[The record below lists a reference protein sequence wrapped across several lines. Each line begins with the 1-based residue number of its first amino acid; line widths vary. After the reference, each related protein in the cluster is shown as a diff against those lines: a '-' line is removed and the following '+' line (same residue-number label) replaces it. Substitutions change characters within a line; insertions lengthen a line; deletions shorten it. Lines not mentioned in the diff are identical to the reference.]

1 MSRRDPPRTSPPRNP
16 VAAAPPPASDASARS
31 SRGSGRE
38 SLPAATPIASA
49 ASGGKTQYVVGID
62 LGTTNCVVA
71 CADVTVAEPRIEL
84 VPLPQVV
91 QSKQVEARD
100 SLPSFLYLAA
110 PEEAGTLDL
119 PWGAGRDFAVGVFA
133 RDRGAEVPARLVSS
147 AKSWLCHAG
156 VDRTAPIL
164 PWGADADTRRISPL
178 DASAA
183 YLRHVR
189 EAWDATRAATDAGAR
204 LAAQEVFLTVPASFD
219 ASARELTVRAAA
231 EAGLEHVVLLEEP
244 QAACYAWIAAAGD
257 AWRRQV
263 RVGDLLLV
271 CDVGGGTTDLSLI
284 AVTEEDGALALRR
297 VAVGDHILLGGD
309 NMDLALAYTLRERLS
324 ASGTTLDDWQ
334 LRGLV
339 HACRGAKERLLG
351 ADPPAQVPLTVLGR
365 SRRVIGGAL
374 KVDLS
379 RDDAERILV
388 DGFLPRVGA
397 DTRPARARRGGLQ
410 EMGLPYAA
418 DPRLTAHL
426 AEFLARHR
434 EAGRPSA
441 ILFNGGVFNAV
452 AMRARVL
459 AVVREWL
466 GTDVRELTGSHLDQ
480 AVARGA
486 AYHGLARRGR
496 GVRIRGGAARAYY
509 LGVELAMPAVPG
521 LPPPMKAV
529 CVVPRGMEEGTEAD
543 LPGQEFG
550 LCVGEPA
557 EFRMLGSSTRE
568 GDALGTELERW
579 NGELEE
585 LAPLVTTLPWAE
597 HEGTIVPVRL
607 RVHLTEIGTLE
618 VWCVARDGE
627 RRWKLEFGVRA
638 ADA

>member
-1 MSRRDPPRTSPPRNP
+1 VTERTKTKGRERSAR
-16 VAAAPPPASDASARS
+16 AAARW
-31 SRGSGRE
+31 
-38 SLPAATPIASA
+38 
-49 ASGGKTQYVVGID
+49 VVGID
-62 LGTTNCVVA
+62 LGTTNSVVA
-71 CADVTVAEPRIEL
+71 CADTESATASIEV
-84 VPLPQVV
+84 VPIPQVV
-91 QSKQVEARD
+91 QAKQVEAREV
-100 SLPSFLYLAA
+100 LPSFLYLAGA
-110 PEEAGTLDL
+110 EEQGALDL
-119 PWGAGRDFAVGVFA
+119 PWSAGRDFAVGTFA
-133 RDRGAEVPARLVSS
+133 RDRGAEVPVRLVAS

-156 VDRTAPIL
+156 VDRTAAIL
-164 PWGADADTRRISPL
+164 PWGAGAAARRISPL
-178 DASAA
+178 DATAA
-183 YLRHVR
+183 YLRHLR
-189 EAWDATRAATDAGAR
+189 EAWDATRAAGDAGAR
-204 LAAQEVFLTVPASFD
+204 LAAQEIYLTVPASFD

-231 EAGLEHVVLLEEP
+231 AAGLEHVVLLEEP

-263 RVGDLLLV
+263 RVGDVLLV

-309 NMDLALAYTLRERLS
+309 NMDLALAYSVRERLA

-339 HACRGAKERLLG
+339 HACRAAKERLLG
-351 ADPPAQVPLTVLGR
+351 ADPPERVPLAVLGR
-365 SRRVIGGAL
+365 SRRVIGGTL
-374 KVDLS
+374 KVELT
-379 RDDAERILV
+379 RADAEHVLI
-388 DGFLPRVGA
+388 DGFLPRVDA
-397 DTRPARARRGGLQ
+397 DARPARGRRVGLQ

-418 DPRLTAHL
+418 DPRLTAHV
-426 AEFLARHR
+426 AEFLARHVDS
-434 EAGRPSA
+434 GRPTA

-459 AVVREWL
+459 EVVRAWI
-466 GTDVRELTGSHLDQ
+466 GADVRELTGGDLDR

-486 AYHGLARRGR
+486 AYAGLARRGQ
-496 GVRIRGGAARAYY
+496 GLRIRGGAARAYY
-509 LGVELAMPAVPG
+509 LGVEVAMPAVPG
-521 LPPPMKAV
+521 MPSPMKAV

-543 LPGQEFG
+543 LPGHEFG

-557 EFRMLGSSTRE
+557 EFRMLGSSSRE
-568 GDALGTELERW
+568 DDALGTELERW

-585 LAPLVTTLPWAE
+585 LAPLVTTLPWPA

-618 VWCVARDGE
+618 IWCVARDGE